1 MQICELDAEQLDRHM
16 IEGRFASLY
25 SRDVWLVDREKL
37 IELIKDVFNVDAE
50 IAEDVDGEAIL
61 AAAAENNAAIQGE
74 LYSAALLYNEA
85 KSITA
90 NCSSSLSSGTKSTI
104 SSLKSK
110 LATAIRRESEVI
122 VASKHGLMAIFHL
135 PRLCR
140 ALADYRNH
148 RLAIQPGTLGQ
159 RVVPRAQI
167 SQMRNA
173 QAVGLQN
180 IDTVGPAQRALLI
193 IVPALN
199 ALDHHA
205 GSQHGGAG
213 MIHQRGVIFRLVHLA
228 VIAVRVADRHR
239 VAAYPAHGIAHMR
252 VKGVG
257 QDAIAVGQL
266 Q

>member
-1 MQICELDAEQLDRHM
+1 MAQGGGALR
-16 IEGRFASLY
+16 
-25 SRDVWLVDREKL
+25 
-37 IELIKDVFNVDAE
+37 
-50 IAEDVDGEAIL
+50 VDGVMPA
-61 AAAAENNAAIQGE
+61 
-74 LYSAALLYNEA
+74 
-85 KSITA
+85 
-90 NCSSSLSSGTKSTI
+90 
-104 SSLKSK
+104 
-110 LATAIRRESEVI
+110 
-122 VASKHGLMAIFHL
+122 
-135 PRLCR
+135 
-140 ALADYRNH
+140 H
-148 RLAIQPGTLGQ
+148 RDQQNIQPGQALGQ